1 MTLAQFLIA
10 LFAVLIGGLLL
21 PLPHGARMGLVLALI
36 ALAVLSFLGGG
47 MHYFL
52 RMF

>member
-10 LFAVLIGGLLL
+10 LFGGLLL
-21 PLPHGARMGLVLALI
+21 PLPYGARTALFVALI
-36 ALAVLSFLGGG
+36 ALVALTFIGGG

>member
-1 MTLAQFLIA
+1 MTLSQFLIA
-10 LFAVLIGGLLL
+10 TFAVLIGGLLL
-21 PLPHGARMGLVLALI
+21 PLPYGARMAIFLALI
-36 ALAVLSFLGGG
+36 SLAVLTFLGGG